1 MKTPEAK
8 ERAIVFHRSQAW
20 TDAGSRGYQLLLEKG
35 KLSFS
40 LIHFWPGNAL
50 RIRTRAP
57 FAVNKWVHVAITYDG
72 SSRADGARLF
82 LDGVPADCEVVR
94 DNLFKNISG
103 GGRKSIT
110 IGARFRDKGF
120 SGGELDEFQIFNRQL
135 SALEIAQVHD
145 GKSLRDALAAS
156 RASLDALSLI
166 HI

>member
-57 FAVNKWVHVAITYDG
+57 FEVNKWVHVAITYDG
-72 SSRADGARLF
+72 SSRADGTRLF
-82 LDGVPADCEVVR
+82 LNGVRADCEIVR
-94 DNLFKNISG
+94 DNLFKNITG
-103 GGRKSIT
+103 GGRKTIT

-120 SGGELDEFQIFNRQL
+120 SGG
-135 SALEIAQVHD
+135 QVD
-145 GKSLRDALAAS
+145 
-156 RASLDALSLI
+156 
-166 HI
+166 